1 MFPPPFGFGGG
12 FGTGPESGPLPTVPP
27 QPGQPAQPAYPVVNE
42 DAPRASLLPWVL
54 GGLAVC
60 GAVLLYRHH
69 KAGQEEDARL
79 RPNKEGGPEAD
90 AWPTWSLGLGSS
102 SSSSKGE
109 APVAH
114 PYRRAV
120 NFLAHKGMSK
130 TEATRLLDIAIERN
144 GRLLEEGSSKAMAQ
158 AAFELRSE
166 VMPGQR
172 ASRPTFVTNGR
183 RRGRGNARS
192 SKRGKRGKRGK
203 ADNRFHDGISDYWGR
218 GGHSKE
224 LKQAISMGT
233 RQGIPRAALER
244 AAASAIVGWRKRGFK
259 LPRTAREWYS
269 EITSEDWL
277 ESRYRQEVINGRNIG
292 SEYERSHGGKRS
304 NWRNTN
310 PYSKR
315 RRNRR
320 NGDFNDRRVVEGPQ
334 YEIDAPVAQDR
345 GGPPV
350 VPPFRTY
357 YGPDYA
363 KIRGLDREDPVD
375 RSHHGYD
382 RGKRRPLT
390 EVEGAPRRSAPGDD
404 YYDPVKVHHE
414 DRQWRRIRSGSEKWK
429 PGEVKRNGR
438 GRPARRNPGNEMEPS
453 EYRGRIGGSS
463 RRSRRFSK
471 WSQPAVSTKGG
482 APARVTAGGSVRTL
496 RTGRAEARGIDSA
509 MRTLNARGVPVGDVL
524 DAHREVTARH
534 SQREIDS
541 WSEREALEHIYRTGA
556 IPERMVRNGKWL
568 SGTSWRIE
576 RTPDGGSVTTQRDGR
591 GRIIERVTRSAA
603 EYAAQRSKVR
613 GAMNK
618 RSAGAVA
625 ILVRQG
631 VSKAAAKRAVD
642 YVGADSSDDAREL
655 ASRARNVLSGK
666 ARIRSK
672 SRRSRRRR

>member
-27 QPGQPAQPAYPVVNE
+27 QPGQPAQPAQPAYPVVNE

-60 GAVLLYRHH
+60 GAALLYRHH

-79 RPNKEGGPEAD
+79 RPNREGGPEAD

-102 SSSSKGE
+102 SSSSRGE

-350 VPPFRTY
+350 VPPYRTY

-414 DRQWRRIRSGSEKWK
+414 DRQWRRIRSGTEKWK

-438 GRPARRNPGNEMEPS
+438 GRSARRNPENEFARPWYEWDPWT
-453 EYRGRIGGSS
+453 SS
-463 RRSRRFSK
+463 PKSLG
-471 WSQPAVSTKGG
+471 AVTTKGG
-482 APARVTAGGSVRTL
+482 AVTQVTPGGVVSTVRRRSQKFRRSGWDQAIRTL
-496 RTGRAEARGIDSA
+496 EQ
-509 MRTLNARGVPVGDVL
+509 RGVPPADLRRAVRMTAE
-524 DAHREVTARH
+524 AHPYAETGTWSREQA
-534 SQREIDS
+534 
-541 WSEREALEHIYRTGA
+541 EAAFASTGA
-556 IPERMVRNGKWL
+556 IPERMLRNGQWL

-591 GRIIERVTRSAA
+591 GRIVERVTRSAA
-603 EYAAQRSKVR
+603 EYASQRSKVR

-618 RSAGAVA
+618 RASGAVA